1 MFFYGL
7 SWHVLVTVKWNKNT
21 LASLLFLFSKSFWW
35 NKKQNEANML
45 TTLFSHFNL
54 WYSDIC
60 KLIQNMHTATWWL
73 YIQGQWLVLYTECR
87 IYCAAMSRL
96 LSHISYLIL
105 LGKTMQYWK
114 SKDFLK
120 TDKNSS
126 VDWSEDF
133 FLKNL
138 ILTQLLR
145 KMVKIHLYMRCNFW
159 NRVFMKQIR
168 WCK

>member
-45 TTLFSHFNL
+45 TTLFSLFNL

-73 YIQGQWLVLYTECR
+73 HIQGQWLVLYTECR
-87 IYCAAMSRL
+87 IYCASMSRL

-126 VDWSEDF
+126 VDWLEHF
-133 FLKNL
+133 FFKKKIK
-138 ILTQLLR
+138 IL
-145 KMVKIHLYMRCNFW
+145 YSPSY
-159 NRVFMKQIR
+159 
-168 WCK
+168 